1 MNALEVKELTK
12 IYSEFTLDKVG
23 FCVQQGHICG
33 LIGRNGAGKS
43 TTIKGIMRL
52 ISADGAVSV
61 FGKDI
66 YSEET
71 AVKQMIGYVGGGF
84 RYYPMNTLAAVRK
97 AYAPFY
103 KTWDQGRY
111 QRFLA
116 QFELIESKK
125 VKELSE
131 GMKVKFALALALSH
145 GAKLLIMDEP
155 TSGLDPL
162 SREEFCDVILR
173 LVSEEGVSVLFSTHI
188 TSDLMR
194 IADDIV
200 YISRGKILAACPLK
214 ELLGKYRLGRF
225 SSLAEAT
232 AANAIGVKSVKDG
245 YEGLLLLDNLKYGN
259 AGNAEITAAAI
270 DNIIVHLER
279 ANEVK
284 KHVKSD

>member
-12 IYSEFTLDKVG
+12 VYPEFTLDKVS
-23 FCVQQGHICG
+23 FCVPQGHISG

-43 TTIKGIMRL
+43 TTIKGILWL
-52 ISADGAVSV
+52 IAAEGDVAV
-61 FGKDI
+61 FGRDIIKD
-66 YSEET
+66 EM

-84 RYYPMNTLAAVRK
+84 RYYPMNTLAAIRK

-103 KTWDQGRY
+103 LTWNQGKY
-111 QRFLA
+111 EKFLA
-116 QFELIESKK
+116 QFALSERKK

-162 SREEFCDVILR
+162 SREEFCDIILQ
-173 LVSEEGVSVLFSTHI
+173 LVREEGVSVLFSTHI

-200 YISRGKILAACPLK
+200 YISQGKLLAACPLK
-214 ELLGKYRLGRF
+214 ELLGKYRLAHF

-232 AANAIGVKSVKDG
+232 AAKAIGVKAVKEG
-245 YEGLLLLDNLKYGN
+245 YEGLLARDMQISTNVTVSD
-259 AGNAEITAAAI
+259 ATI
-270 DNIIVHLER
+270 DNIIVHLEK
-279 ANEVK
+279 ANEGERVC
-284 KHVKSD
+284 

>member
-1 MNALEVKELTK
+1 MNALEVRNLTK
-12 IYSEFTLDKVG
+12 VYPDFTLDKVS
-23 FCVQQGHICG
+23 FCVPRGHIVG

-43 TTIKGIMRL
+43 TTIKGILRL
-52 ISADGAVSV
+52 IAAEGNIDV

-66 YSEET
+66 FKDELT
-71 AVKQMIGYVGGGF
+71 VKQMIGYVGGGF
-84 RYYPMNTLAAVRK
+84 RYYPMNTLSAIRK

-103 KTWDQGRY
+103 PTWDQGKY
-111 QRFLA
+111 EKFLA
-116 QFELIESKK
+116 QFGLSEKKK

-162 SREEFCDVILR
+162 SREEFCDIILQ
-173 LVSEEGVSVLFSTHI
+173 LVREEGVSVLFSTHI

-200 YISRGKILAACPLK
+200 YISQGSILAACPLE
-214 ELLGKYRLGRF
+214 ELLGKYRLAHF
-225 SSLAEAT
+225 PSLAEAT

-245 YEGLLLLDNLKYGN
+245 YEGLLTRDMQISEDTVI
-259 AGNAEITAAAI
+259 ADATI
-270 DNIIVHLER
+270 DNIMVHLEK
-279 ANEVK
+279 ANEEK
-284 KHVKSD
+284 RYG

>member
-1 MNALEVKELTK
+1 MNALEVRNLTK
-12 IYSEFTLDKVG
+12 VYPDFTLDKVS
-23 FCVQQGHICG
+23 FCVPRGHIVG

-43 TTIKGIMRL
+43 TTIKGILRL
-52 ISADGAVSV
+52 IAAEGNIDV

-66 YSEET
+66 FKDELT
-71 AVKQMIGYVGGGF
+71 VKQMIGYVGGGF
-84 RYYPMNTLAAVRK
+84 RYYPMNTLSAIRK

-103 KTWDQGRY
+103 PTWDQGKY
-111 QRFLA
+111 EKFLA
-116 QFELIESKK
+116 QFELSEKKK

-162 SREEFCDVILR
+162 SREEFCDIILQ
-173 LVSEEGVSVLFSTHI
+173 LVREEDVSVLFSTHI

-200 YISRGKILAACPLK
+200 YISQGRILAACPLE
-214 ELLGKYRLGRF
+214 ELLGKYRLAHF
-225 SSLAEAT
+225 PSLAEAT

-245 YEGLLLLDNLKYGN
+245 YEGLLTRDMQISEDTVI
-259 AGNAEITAAAI
+259 ADATI
-270 DNIIVHLER
+270 DNIMVHLEKAAEEGR
-279 ANEVK
+279 YA
-284 KHVKSD
+284 

>member
-1 MNALEVKELTK
+1 MNALEVRNLTK
-12 IYSEFTLDKVG
+12 VYPDFTLDKVS
-23 FCVQQGHICG
+23 FCVPRGHIVG

-43 TTIKGIMRL
+43 TTIKGILRL
-52 ISADGAVSV
+52 IAAEGNIDV

-66 YSEET
+66 FKDELT
-71 AVKQMIGYVGGGF
+71 VKQMIGYVGGGF
-84 RYYPMNTLAAVRK
+84 RYYPMNTLSAIRK

-103 KTWDQGRY
+103 PTWDQGKY
-111 QRFLA
+111 EKFLA
-116 QFELIESKK
+116 RFGLSEKKK

-162 SREEFCDVILR
+162 SREEFCDIILQ
-173 LVSEEGVSVLFSTHI
+173 LVREEGVSVLFSTHI

-200 YISRGKILAACPLK
+200 YISQGRILAACPL
-214 ELLGKYRLGRF
+214 EALLGKYRLAHF
-225 SSLAEAT
+225 PSLAEAA

-245 YEGLLLLDNLKYGN
+245 YEGLLTRDTQIS
-259 AGNAEITAAAI
+259 EDTVITDATI
-270 DNIIVHLER
+270 DNIMVHLEKAAEEGR
-279 ANEVK
+279 YV
-284 KHVKSD
+284 

>member
-12 IYSEFTLDKVG
+12 VYPEFTLDKVS
-23 FCVQQGHICG
+23 FCVPQGHISG

-43 TTIKGIMRL
+43 TTIKGILWL
-52 ISADGAVSV
+52 IAAEGDVAV
-61 FGKDI
+61 FGRDIIKD
-66 YSEET
+66 EM

-84 RYYPMNTLAAVRK
+84 RYYPMNTLAAIRK

-103 KTWDQGRY
+103 PTWNQGKY
-111 QRFLA
+111 EKFLA
-116 QFELIESKK
+116 QFALSERKK

-162 SREEFCDVILR
+162 SREELCDIILQ
-173 LVSEEGVSVLFSTHI
+173 LVREEGVSVLFSTHI

-200 YISRGKILAACPLK
+200 YISQGKLLAACPLK
-214 ELLGKYRLGRF
+214 ELLGKYRLAHF

-232 AANAIGVKSVKDG
+232 AAKAIGVKAVKEG
-245 YEGLLLLDNLKYGN
+245 YEGLLARDMQISTNVTVSD
-259 AGNAEITAAAI
+259 ATI
-270 DNIIVHLER
+270 DNIIVHLEK
-279 ANEVK
+279 ANEEERYAEFN
-284 KHVKSD
+284 

>member
-12 IYSEFTLDKVG
+12 VYPEFTLDKIS
-23 FCVQQGHICG
+23 FCVEQGHISG

-43 TTIKGIMRL
+43 TTIKGILRL
-52 ISADGAVSV
+52 ISTAGDVIV

-66 YSEET
+66 DKDET
-71 AVKQMIGYVGGGF
+71 AIKQMIGYVGGGF
-84 RYYPMNTLAAVRK
+84 RYYPMNTLSAIRK

-103 KTWDQGRY
+103 PTWDQSKY
-111 QRFLA
+111 EKFLA
-116 QFELIESKK
+116 QFGLSEKKK

-145 GAKLLIMDEP
+145 GAKLFIMDEP

-162 SREEFCDVILR
+162 SREEFCDIILQ
-173 LVSEEGVSVLFSTHI
+173 LVREEGVSVLFSTHI

-200 YISRGKILAACPLK
+200 YISHGKILAACPLE
-214 ELLGKYRLGRF
+214 ELLGKYRLAHF
-225 SSLAEAT
+225 PSLTEAT

-245 YEGLLLLDNLKYGN
+245 YEGLLSCDTQRLNGVILSD
-259 AGNAEITAAAI
+259 ATI
-270 DNIIVHLER
+270 DNIMVHLEK
-279 ANEVK
+279 ANMEERYG
-284 KHVKSD
+284 

>member
-1 MNALEVKELTK
+1 MNALEVRNLTK
-12 IYSEFTLDKVG
+12 VYPDFTLDKVS
-23 FCVQQGHICG
+23 FCVPRGHIVG

-43 TTIKGIMRL
+43 TTIKGILRL
-52 ISADGAVSV
+52 IAAEGNIDV

-66 YSEET
+66 FKDELT
-71 AVKQMIGYVGGGF
+71 VKQMIGYVGGGF
-84 RYYPMNTLAAVRK
+84 RYYPMNTLSAIRK

-103 KTWDQGRY
+103 PTWDQGKY
-111 QRFLA
+111 EKFLA
-116 QFELIESKK
+116 QFGLSEKKK

-162 SREEFCDVILR
+162 SREEFCDIILQ
-173 LVSEEGVSVLFSTHI
+173 LVREEGVSVLFSTHI

-200 YISRGKILAACPLK
+200 YISQGSILAACPLE
-214 ELLGKYRLGRF
+214 ELLGKYRLAHF
-225 SSLAEAT
+225 PSLAEAT

-245 YEGLLLLDNLKYGN
+245 YEGLLTRDTQIS
-259 AGNAEITAAAI
+259 EDTVITDATI
-270 DNIIVHLER
+270 DNIMVHLEKAAEEKR
-279 ANEVK
+279 YG
-284 KHVKSD
+284 